1 MKLLPSMPRLGG
13 AWGGC
18 LEGGLARTAA
28 HVAAISILLFA
39 DAGPGSIRP
48 HSALA
53 APLSAEQRLASEAWR
68 TTDREFVD
76 REFARQDWFTVRQKM
91 VKQKYTDK
99 EQVLYIRCEKKKE
112 DATPDAHK
120 HTHTSTTRQT
130 ARQTTLQAPANHSQV
145 YENIRKMLKSLDDRY
160 TRFLTPAMYDALP
173 PRPRCIFPPD
183 CDYMIVCIHIYRYD
197 AIFSVATGDVAGVGV
212 ELTTE
217 ETQGTEIGRVL
228 VNTVVPESP
237 AERRR
242 AALTHP
248 FPPHMPHPILPSMPQ
263 PISPHMP
270 RPILSYI
277 SPKSS
282 ATVRRLKLL

>member
-39 DAGPGSIRP
+39 DAGPGLIRP

-99 EQVLYIRCEKKKE
+99 EQVLYLRYERGCPPL
-112 DATPDAHK
+112 TLTS
-120 HTHTSTTRQT
+120 THTFNRPPNRPAKPHPPSTTQ
-130 ARQTTLQAPANHSQV
+130 P
-145 YENIRKMLKSLDDRY
+145 
-160 TRFLTPAMYDALP
+160 LP
-173 PRPRCIFPPD
+173 
-183 CDYMIVCIHIYRYD
+183 
-197 AIFSVATGDVAGVGV
+197 G
-212 ELTTE
+212 L
-217 ETQGTEIGRVL
+217 
-228 VNTVVPESP
+228 
-237 AERRR
+237 
-242 AALTHP
+242 
-248 FPPHMPHPILPSMPQ
+248 
-263 PISPHMP
+263 
-270 RPILSYI
+270 
-277 SPKSS
+277 
-282 ATVRRLKLL
+282 